1 MTWKPELF
9 WTQEYDLPPGV
20 GYPLWGAVHLAQAA
34 AVILIIAAVLCAA
47 GRRRKPDGMPRYV
60 RIIPAVMLVME
71 IVKDLYLV
79 RVGHFGLGYLPLH
92 LCSLG
97 IPVFL
102 LSAFLPRPRG
112 RTFFAEIALVLILPG
127 SIMAILFPNWTM
139 YPVWNF
145 MNLYSWAWH
154 LLLVL
159 YPLLLLR
166 LGAARPSIRHILFPV
181 IFLAAVVPPIYLFDR
196 AYSCNYLFLLQP
208 LPGTPLM
215 WFHTMF
221 PGRYLAAYAAAALA
235 VIVSVYGVYALLL
248 RAVESRSPRREQEM

>member
-9 WTQEYDLPPGV
+9 WTQEFDLPPES
-20 GYPLWGAVHLAQAA
+20 GYPLWGAAHLAQAA
-34 AVILIIAAVLCAA
+34 AVILIIAAALCAA
-47 GRRRKPDGMPRYV
+47 GRRRKPDGMPWYV
-60 RIIPAVMLVME
+60 RTIPAVMLVME

-79 RVGHFGLGYLPLH
+79 RVGHFGTGYLPLH

-102 LSAFLPRPRG
+102 LSAFLPGPRG
-112 RTFFAEIALVLILPG
+112 RAFFMEIALVLILPG
-127 SIMAILFPNWTM
+127 SLLAIIFPNWTM

-145 MNLYSWAWH
+145 MNLYSWVWH

-166 LGAARPSIRHILFPV
+166 IGAARPSIRHILFPV
-181 IFLAAVVPPIYLFDR
+181 IFLAAVVPPIYCFDR
-196 AYSCNYLFLLQP
+196 AYCCNYLFLLQP

-215 WFHTMF
+215 WFSAMF
-221 PGRYLAAYAAAALA
+221 PGRYLAVYAAAALV

-248 RAVESRSPRREQEM
+248 SAAERRRSRREQEM